1 LNQLANLSQG
11 KSKMA
16 FPVWLVMLVDVALVK
31 LGFALAFLFR
41 FGWQIPEENLRAFL
55 EILPFIS
62 LLTLAIFAGIGLY
75 AVKRSAYSHVARLIS
90 VGVALTF
97 IATMAMAFWQREF
110 AFPRSVFVVAPL
122 FQLAALNLW
131 RSLTLRL
138 ERKWHGKKRLLIVG
152 TDQDVK
158 RLLPKVLSL
167 PTGWVDVACVYPPES
182 MDEIHSTLSS
192 VDAVLLTE
200 EVPPASRREILIR
213 CFELG
218 REVFVIPDLYE
229 VLLKKSLSNKICD
242 TPIIEVPEI
251 LVPPLS
257 LFIKHSF
264 DFIFALVG
272 LLVSLPVFLGIGVL
286 AKITFTGPVFYTQ
299 ERVGK
304 EGKLFTVF
312 KFRTMVID
320 AEKSAGPVLAC
331 ENDPRITP
339 MGRILRRTRL
349 DELPQLY
356 NVLRGE
362 MSLVGPRPERPEF
375 VGQFLEKIPEYRHR
389 YLVRPGITGLAQ
401 VRSKYST
408 TVEDKLRYDLNY
420 IVNYSLLLDL
430 KILMETVPTVF
441 SKEAAAGCRD
451 VAEAD
456 DLFRRFSKPNSK
468 TMKL

>member
-1 LNQLANLSQG
+1 MNQLANLSQG
-11 KSKMA
+11 KSKMS
-16 FPVWLVMLVDVALVK
+16 FPVWLVMLVDVALINA
-31 LGFALAFLFR
+31 GFALAFLFR
-41 FGWQIPEENLRAFL
+41 FGWQVPDENLRAFL
-55 EILPFIS
+55 EILPYIS
-62 LLTLAIFAGIGLY
+62 LLTLAIFTGIGLY
-75 AVKRSAYSHVARLIS
+75 AVKRSAYSNVARLIT

-138 ERKWHGKKRLLIVG
+138 ERKWHGRKRLLIVG
-152 TDQDVK
+152 ADQDVK

-182 MDEIHSTLSS
+182 MDEIYSTLSC

-200 EVPPASRREILIR
+200 KVPSDSRREILVK

-229 VLLKKSLSNKICD
+229 VLLKRALTNKIGD
-242 TPIIEVPEI
+242 TPIIEMPES
-251 LVPPLS
+251 LVPPVPM
-257 LFIKHSF
+257 FFKHSL
-264 DFIFALVG
+264 DFIFALLG
-272 LLVSLPVFLGIGVL
+272 ILTTLPVFLVIGL
-286 AKITFTGPVFYTQ
+286 LLKITFTGPVFYIQ

-304 EGKLFTVF
+304 EGKLFNVV

-320 AEKSAGPVLAC
+320 AEKLNGPVLAS

-339 MGRILRRTRL
+339 MGRILRRARL

-375 VGQFLEKIPEYRHR
+375 VRQFLEEIPEYRYR
-389 YLVRPGITGLAQ
+389 YLMRPGITGLAQ
-401 VRSKYST
+401 VRSRYST
-408 TVEDKLRYDLNY
+408 TVDDKLRYDLDY

-430 KILMETVPTVF
+430 KIVMETFPTVF
-441 SKEAAAGCRD
+441 SKEASAGCQEM
-451 VAEAD
+451 VETD
-456 DLFRRFSKPNSK
+456 DLYRSYCKPNSK
-468 TMKL
+468 AMKL

>member
-1 LNQLANLSQG
+1 MNQLANLSQG
-11 KSKMA
+11 KGKMS
-16 FPVWLVMLVDVALVK
+16 FPVWLVMLVDVALINA
-31 LGFALAFLFR
+31 GFALAFLFR

-55 EILPFIS
+55 EILPYIS
-62 LLTLAIFAGIGLY
+62 LLTFAIFAGIGLY
-75 AVKRSAYSHVARLIS
+75 AVKRSAYSHVARLIA

-97 IATMAMAFWQREF
+97 MTTMAMAFWQREF

-138 ERKWHGKKRLLIVG
+138 ERRWHGRKRLLIVG
-152 TDQDVK
+152 ADHDVK
-158 RLLPKVLSL
+158 RLLPKVLSR
-167 PTGWVDVACVYPPES
+167 PTGWVDVACVYPPEA
-182 MDEIHSTLSS
+182 MDEIHSTLPS

-200 EVPPASRREILIR
+200 EVPPTSRREILIR

-229 VLLKKSLSNKICD
+229 VLLKKSLSNKIGD

-251 LVPPLS
+251 FVPPLS

-272 LLVSLPVFLGIGVL
+272 LLVSLPVFLGIGL
-286 AKITFTGPVFYTQ
+286 YAKITFTWPVFYTQ

-304 EGKLFTVF
+304 EGKIFTVF

-320 AEKSAGPVLAC
+320 AEKSDGPILAC

-339 MGRILRRTRL
+339 IGRILRRTRL

-375 VGQFLEKIPEYRHR
+375 VRQFLEKIPEYRYR

-420 IVNYSLLLDL
+420 IVNYSPLLDL

-451 VAEAD
+451 VVEAD